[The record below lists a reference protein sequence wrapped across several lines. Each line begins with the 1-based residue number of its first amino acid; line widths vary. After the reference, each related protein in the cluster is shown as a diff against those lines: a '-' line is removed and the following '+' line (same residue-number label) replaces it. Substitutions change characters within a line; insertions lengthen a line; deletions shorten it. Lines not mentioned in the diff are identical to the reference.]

1 MTEAQTFPFDTA
13 TEPKPARPRL
23 FPVRAAYAA
32 AATLFVA
39 VLSGPIWAAV
49 VLAAW
54 AAGEVAAL
62 ICAALAP
69 RIGRAGP
76 ALAGLGAPL
85 WAVGAAGAIAAIW
98 LGDGA
103 APRLLALVFLAAAAV
118 GAWVSF
124 PPHRVGASAWAAQA
138 VLAATLAGLIA
149 ADGLRDPAALQTVA
163 AIGLSGLVLASTLGG
178 MFWRWHH
185 QDRDRA
191 DRAAQLRAALERQAT
206 ADAALR
212 AAETT
217 LDQNAETMRELSRK
231 AEAAAAAKSDFLA
244 VMSHEIR
251 TPMNAILGT
260 VELMADRER
269 DREDRDHLAT
279 IERAARS
286 LLAVIDDVLD
296 FSRIEAGQM
305 AFNSERFAPAKV
317 VEDIAA
323 MFRPIQEAKGLDFRT
338 QGLEALPTALLGDSK
353 RIRQILVNLVG
364 NAMKFT
370 EQGEVRVEA
379 GYAAEDYT
387 AELRFDVVDTGP
399 GMTEAEI
406 ERIFAPFERLEPGM
420 KRENGGTGLGLAISR
435 RLAESMGGALE
446 VESTPGAGS
455 RFILKLPLIEAPAEE
470 RALDTEGFGSEA
482 PNFAGVRILIAEDN
496 ATNRLILDR
505 FLAPTGATLSVAE
518 DGGAAVGL
526 YAAGAPDLV
535 LMDMSM
541 PVKTGLEATEEIRT
555 LEGREGRRR
564 CPIVA
569 LTANAL
575 ADDREACIAAGMDG
589 FLAKPLKRAE
599 LFAACRDALDAA
611 EAADPAPPARR
622 AAG

>member
-1 MTEAQTFPFDTA
+1 
-13 TEPKPARPRL
+13 
-23 FPVRAAYAA
+23 
-32 AATLFVA
+32 
-39 VLSGPIWAAV
+39 
-49 VLAAW
+49 
-54 AAGEVAAL
+54 
-62 ICAALAP
+62 
-69 RIGRAGP
+69 
-76 ALAGLGAPL
+76 
-85 WAVGAAGAIAAIW
+85 
-98 LGDGA
+98 
-103 APRLLALVFLAAAAV
+103 
-118 GAWVSF
+118 
-124 PPHRVGASAWAAQA
+124 

-269 DREDRDHLAT
+269 DREDRDHLDT